1 MDEGKFNH
9 LATDLI
15 HMGVFKDEQYHSVS
29 TPIYQTATFF
39 SEDLENLSK
48 YRYSRY
54 SNPTRKALEENLCA
68 IEGGIEAFATVSGN
82 ASIHLV
88 LSLLKAG
95 DHIICGKEVHGGTFL
110 LIKEYMGK
118 FGIES
123 AFVDL
128 LDFDSV
134 KKAVKANTRMIWIE
148 TPTNA
153 LLKIVDIAAIVEIA
167 HYAESIC
174 VVDNTLMT
182 PFWQRPLDLGADI
195 VVYSSTK
202 YLNGHSDVISGAVIV
217 KSEFLAKEL
226 QYWVSLLGL
235 GESPMDAWLVLRGLK
250 TLPQRLKVH
259 EYNAGQIVQMLKTHP
274 LVKNIYYPGLE
285 NAQGHETAKLQ
296 QKSFGG
302 MISFEV
308 DLEALDLNLFIK
320 SLKYFQF
327 SHSSGGIVS
336 NISHP
341 WSTSHKCVAE
351 ALRKESGI
359 TEGLLRLSPG
369 LEYYEDL
376 IKDLQD
382 AFKLGAKNRV
392 LV

>member
-1 MDEGKFNH
+1 MEEDKFEH

-15 HMGVFKDEQYHSVS
+15 HKGVFKDHQYNSVS

-39 SEDLENLSK
+39 SEGLESDSE

-54 SNPTRKALEENLCA
+54 SNPTRKALEDNLCA
-68 IEGGIEAFATVSGN
+68 IEGGLGAFATASGN
-82 ASIHLV
+82 AAIHLV

-95 DHIICGKEVHGGTFL
+95 EHVICGKEVHGGTFL
-110 LIKEYMGK
+110 LIQEYMGK
-118 FGIES
+118 FGVES
-123 AFVDL
+123 SFVDL
-128 LDFDSV
+128 LDLD
-134 KKAVKANTRMIWIE
+134 AVKAAVKPNTRMIWVE
-148 TPTNA
+148 TPTNP
-153 LLKIVDIAAIVEIA
+153 LLKVVDIVGVVEITR
-167 HYAESIC
+167 YAESIC

-195 VVYSSTK
+195 VIYSSTK
-202 YLNGHSDVISGAVIV
+202 YINGHSDVISGAVIA
-217 KSEFLAKEL
+217 KSQFLVDQL
-226 QYWVSLLGL
+226 QYWVSLLGI

-259 EYNAGQIVQMLKTHP
+259 ENNAEKIVQFLKSHP
-274 LVKNIYYPGLE
+274 CVKNIYYPGLE
-285 NAQGHETAKLQ
+285 GNPGHEIAKIQ
-296 QKSFGG
+296 QRSFGG
-302 MISFEV
+302 IVCFEV
-308 DLEALDLNLFIK
+308 NLDSIDLNIFIK

-327 SHSSGGIVS
+327 SHSSGGIIS

-341 WSTSHKCVAE
+341 WSTSHKCVNE
-351 ALRKESGI
+351 EVRREGGI

-369 LEYYEDL
+369 LEYCEDL

-382 AFKLGAKNRV
+382 AFKLAAKNIV

>member
-1 MDEGKFNH
+1 MEEDRLNH

-15 HMGVFKDEQYHSVS
+15 HAGVFKDKQYNSVS

-39 SEDLENLSK
+39 SDGLEDFSE
-48 YRYSRY
+48 YRYSRH
-54 SNPTRKALEENLCA
+54 SNPTRKALEENLCTL
-68 IEGGIEAFATVSGN
+68 EGGVEAFALVSGN
-82 ASIHLV
+82 AGIHLV

-110 LIKEYMGK
+110 LIKEYMGR

-123 AFVDL
+123 SFVDL
-128 LDFDSV
+128 LELEAV
-134 KKAVKANTRMIWIE
+134 KKAVKANTRMIWVE

-153 LLKIVDIAAIVEIA
+153 LLKIVDIAAIVKIA

-202 YLNGHSDVISGAVIV
+202 YLNGHSDVISGAVVV

-226 QYWVSLLGL
+226 RYWVSLLGL

-259 EYNAGQIVQMLKTHP
+259 EYNAGQIVEMLKTHP
-274 LVKNIYYPGLE
+274 FVKTIYYPGLQS
-285 NAQGHETAKLQ
+285 AQGHETAKIQ
-296 QKSFGG
+296 QRSFGG
-302 MISFEV
+302 MIAFEV
-308 DLEALDLNLFIK
+308 DLEAIDLNTFIK

-341 WSTSHKCVAE
+341 WSTSHKCVTE
-351 ALRKESGI
+351 EVRRESGI

-382 AFKLGAKNRV
+382 ALKLAAKEYSTC
-392 LV
+392 